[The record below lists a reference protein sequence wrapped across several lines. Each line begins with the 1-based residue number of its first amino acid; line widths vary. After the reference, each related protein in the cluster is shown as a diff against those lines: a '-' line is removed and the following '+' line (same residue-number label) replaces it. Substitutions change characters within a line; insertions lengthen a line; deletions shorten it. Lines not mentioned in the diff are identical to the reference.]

1 MYEETTYDVMLERM
15 LDSISDKL
23 DKREGSVIYDA
34 LSPAA
39 IELQLLYIEL
49 DNILTEAYGDTAS
62 RDYLVLRCAERGITP
77 YEATNAVL
85 KGVFTPADIDVSG
98 QRFNIG
104 DVNYTVTEKIA
115 AGEYKVE
122 CEDAGTVGNQYL
134 GTVTPIEYIDGLETA
149 ELTEVLIP
157 GEDEEDVED
166 LRERYFASF
175 EEKAFGGNIHDYL
188 EKTNAINGVGSTKVT
203 RVWNSDIRPADMI
216 PGEAVQEWYEKTA
229 GSLDEDVK
237 KWLSTIY
244 TAAAD
249 KKLTTGG
256 TVLLT
261 ILNSEYGPAS
271 DTLVETVQNTID
283 PDESAGEGYGIAPIG
298 HVVTVKSANPVSV
311 DVTAD
316 ITFDT
321 GYGWDGLQ
329 DSINQAVSDYL
340 LSLRKEWAD
349 SEYLTVRV
357 SQIDTRLLSI
367 EGIIDIDGTKLNGQ
381 GGNLTLGEYDVPVLG
396 GVSE

>member
-1 MYEETTYDVMLERM
+1 MLERM
-15 LDSISDKL
+15 LDSVSDKL